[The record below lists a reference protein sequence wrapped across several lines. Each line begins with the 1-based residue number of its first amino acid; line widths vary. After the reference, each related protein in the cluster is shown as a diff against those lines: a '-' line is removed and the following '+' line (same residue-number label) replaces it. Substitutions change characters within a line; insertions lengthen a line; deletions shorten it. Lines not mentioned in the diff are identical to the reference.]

1 MANILGVDYYRIVS
15 ETGEG
20 EWSQIY
26 VKTAFDKEEL
36 DRFGSIFGVIK
47 ITGKGDLVTRGMAL
61 IGEIDKWC
69 DDASHKGDATGLLAL
84 LTKKLATGVFVWITT
99 DDSGGRR
106 VKAGASAGNGVAIL
120 RGGNRVWLFEDGD
133 GRVVTGEVRENDKLF
148 FGSKEMVDLI
158 DKESAED
165 NMETLVEGV
174 SAEAMK
180 LSDGARSAIVLIVKT
195 MTFETESEVELPKVV
210 PELTREVLVS
220 DRVVGA
226 SGVAGKIAVA
236 KVSWKEFVGKWR
248 SAGRLREDGSAQKRH
263 RLFLL
268 IGAVFLV
275 VLGMSVGLG
284 VVKARKNQAE
294 AAFKAVYEPLEKKRV
309 EAEALFNLN
318 PVGARELLRSVK
330 DEVSAKKSQFA
341 KTPYEGRMNDL
352 EKAVEVS
359 WTKVS
364 GEQKSSLDLFFN
376 LGLIRSQMKGD
387 RMSFDGK
394 EALVLDSAAG
404 IVAKIGYP
412 DKKQE
417 VTLGKGEGQNWLDVA
432 GAGNNSILLTKTGL
446 TAMLDGKKSDLV
458 FDAAVTDPIAVDVFP
473 GAAYVLDRGSSEIW
487 RYGLSGGTINDRRR
501 WFQAGVEAD
510 FRSATDM
517 VIDVD
522 IWVGLTNGKIL
533 RFRRGQ
539 SEKFGLTDVPEGFSI
554 KKMAISGDAKA
565 IAVLDS
571 DKGRVVLFNKETG
584 AYMKQ
589 ILASE
594 LSGATDIVWVSDH
607 ELMILSGDKLY
618 TTAI

>member
-36 DRFGSIFGVIK
+36 DRFGSIFGIIK
-47 ITGKGDLVTRGMAL
+47 ISGKGDLVVRGMTL

-69 DDASHKGDATGLLAL
+69 EDASHKGDVTGLLAL

-99 DDSGGRR
+99 DDSGSRR
-106 VKAGASAGNGVAIL
+106 VKVGALPGNGVAIL
-120 RGGNRVWLFEDGD
+120 RGGNKIWLFEDGD
-133 GRVVTGEVRENDKLF
+133 GRVVTGETKEKDRLF
-148 FGSKEMVDLI
+148 FGSKETVDLI
-158 DKESAED
+158 DRESTETD
-165 NMETLVEGV
+165 MEIMIEKV

-180 LSDGARSAIVLIVKT
+180 LPDGARAAMILVVKA
-195 MTFETESEVELPKVV
+195 MTFETEKEVERDDMEK
-210 PELTREVLVS
+210 LVS
-220 DRVVGA
+220 GRVVGA
-226 SGVAGKIAVA
+226 SGVAGKIAGA
-236 KVSWKEFVGKWR
+236 KMSWKEFVGKWK
-248 SAGRLREDGSAQKRH
+248 SAGRLREDESVQKRR
-263 RLFLL
+263 RLFLS

-275 VLGMSVGLG
+275 VLGTSVGLG
-284 VVKARKNQAE
+284 VVKARKDRAE
-294 AAFKAVYEPLEKKRV
+294 ATFKAVYEPLEKKRV

-318 PVGARELLRSVK
+318 PVGARDLLRSVK
-330 DEVSAKKSQFA
+330 DEVAAKKSQFV

-364 GEQKSSLDLFFN
+364 GEQKSNLDLFFN

-387 RMSFDGK
+387 RMSFGGK
-394 EALVLDSAAG
+394 EVLVLDSSAG
-404 IVAKIGYP
+404 IVAKIGFP

-432 GAGNNSILLTKTGL
+432 GAGNNSVLLTKTGL
-446 TAMLDGKKSDLV
+446 SAVLEGKKSDLV
-458 FDAAVTDPIAVDVFP
+458 FDAAVTDPMAVDVFP
-473 GAAYVLDRGSSEIW
+473 GAAYVLDKGSSEIW
-487 RYGLSGGTINDRRR
+487 RYSLSGGTIGDRRR

-510 FRSATDM
+510 FRSAADM

-539 SEKFGLTDVPEGFSI
+539 PEKFGLTDVPEGFSI
-554 KKMAISGDAKA
+554 KRLAVSGDAKV

-571 DKGRVVLFNKETG
+571 EKGRVVLFDKETG
-584 AYMKQ
+584 AYVKQ

-594 LSGATDIVWVSDH
+594 LTGATDIVWVSDH

>member
-47 ITGKGDLVTRGMAL
+47 IAGKGDLVARGMAL

-69 DDASHKGDATGLLAL
+69 EKADHKGDVAGLLAL
-84 LTKKLATGVFVWITT
+84 LSKKLATGVFVWITT
-99 DDSGGRR
+99 DGSGGRR
-106 VKAGASAGNGVAIL
+106 IKAGALSGNGVAIL
-120 RGGNRVWLFEDGD
+120 RGGNKVWLFEDGD
-133 GRVVTGEVRENDKLF
+133 GRVVSGEIREKDRLF
-148 FGSKEMVDLI
+148 FGSREMTNLI
-158 DKESAED
+158 DKESAEED
-165 NMETLVEGV
+165 MEIMTEKVT
-174 SAEAMK
+174 AETMK
-180 LSDGARSAIVLIVKT
+180 FSDGARAAMILVVKT
-195 MTFETESEVELPKVV
+195 MTPETEKEVEQD
-210 PELTREVLVS
+210 EVEKLVS

-226 SGVAGKIAVA
+226 SGVAGKIAGA
-236 KVSWKEFVGKWR
+236 KVSWKEFVGKWK
-248 SAGRLREDGSAQKRH
+248 SAGRLREDGSTQKKH
-263 RLFLL
+263 RLFLF

-275 VLGMSVGLG
+275 VLGVSVGLG
-284 VVKARKNQAE
+284 LVKAKKDRAE
-294 AAFKAVYEPLEKKRV
+294 TSFKSVYEPLEKKRV

-318 PVGARELLRSVK
+318 PVGARDLLRLVK
-330 DEVSAKKSQFA
+330 DEVAAKKGQFV

-364 GEQKSSLDLFFN
+364 GEQKSNLDLFFN

-387 RMSFDGK
+387 RMSFGGK
-394 EALVLDSAAG
+394 EVLVLDSSAG
-404 IVAKIGYP
+404 IVAKIGFP

-417 VTLGKGEGQNWLDVA
+417 VTLGKGEGQNWLDVG
-432 GAGNNSILLTKTGL
+432 GAGSNSVLLTKSGL
-446 TAMLDGKKSDLV
+446 TAILGGKKSDLA

-473 GAAYVLDRGSSEIW
+473 GAAYVLDRGSNEIW
-487 RYGLSGGTINDRRR
+487 RYGLSGGTVNDRRR

-510 FRSATDM
+510 FRTAADM

-522 IWVGLTNGKIL
+522 IWIGLTNGKIL

-539 SEKFGLTDVPEGFSI
+539 PEKFGLTDVPEGFSI
-554 KKMAISGDAKA
+554 KRLAISGDAKV

-571 DKGRVVLFNKETG
+571 DKGRVVLFDKETG
-584 AYMKQ
+584 AYVKQ

-594 LSGATDIVWVSDH
+594 LTGATDIVWVSDH
-607 ELMILSGDKLY
+607 ELLILSGDKLY

>member
-1 MANILGVDYYRIVS
+1 MANILGVEYYRIVC

-69 DDASHKGDATGLLAL
+69 DEVSHKGDVTGLLAL
-84 LTKKLATGVFVWITT
+84 LSKKLATGVFVWITT

-106 VKAGASAGNGVAIL
+106 VKAGALSGNGMAIL
-120 RGGNRVWLFEDGD
+120 RGGNKVWLFEDGD
-133 GRVVTGEVRENDKLF
+133 GRVVTGEAREKDRLF

-158 DKESAED
+158 DKESAEED
-165 NMETLVEGV
+165 MEIMTEKVT
-174 SAEAMK
+174 AETMK
-180 LSDGARSAIVLIVKT
+180 LSDGARAAMVLVVRAT
-195 MTFETESEVELPKVV
+195 TFETEKETGSDDMEK
-210 PELTREVLVS
+210 LVS

-236 KVSWKEFVGKWR
+236 KVSWKEFVGKWQ
-248 SAGRLREDGSAQKRH
+248 SAGRLRENGSSQKKH
-263 RLFLL
+263 RLFLF
-268 IGAVFLV
+268 IGAIFLV
-275 VLGMSVGLG
+275 VLGVSVSLGL
-284 VVKARKNQAE
+284 VKARRYRAE
-294 AAFKAVYEPLEKKRV
+294 ASFKAVYEPLEKKRA

-318 PVGARELLRSVK
+318 PVGARDLLRSVK
-330 DEVSAKKSQFA
+330 DEVSTKKVQFA
-341 KTPYEGRMNDL
+341 KTPYEGKMNDL

-359 WTKVS
+359 WVKVS
-364 GEQKSSLDLFFN
+364 GEQKSSLDLFFS

-387 RMSFDGK
+387 RMSFNGK
-394 EALVLDSAAG
+394 EALVLDSTSG
-404 IVAKIGYP
+404 IVAKIGFP

-432 GAGNNSILLTKTGL
+432 GVDSSSVLLTKTGL
-446 TAMLDGKKSDLV
+446 TAILSGKKNDLT

-487 RYGLSGGTINDRRR
+487 RYGLSGGTISDRRR

-510 FRSATDM
+510 FRSAADM

-522 IWVGLTNGKIL
+522 IWIGLTNGKIL

-539 SEKFGLTDVPEGFSI
+539 PEKFGLTDVPEGFSI
-554 KKMAISGDAKA
+554 KRLAISGDAKM

-571 DKGRVVLFNKETG
+571 DKSRIVLFDKETG
-584 AYMKQ
+584 AYVKQ

-594 LSGATDIVWVSDH
+594 LTGATDIVWVSDH

-618 TTAI
+618 TTSI

>member
-36 DRFGSIFGVIK
+36 DRFGSIFGIIK
-47 ITGKGDLVTRGMAL
+47 ISGKGDLVVRGMTL

-69 DDASHKGDATGLLAL
+69 EDASHKGDVTGLLTL

-99 DDSGGRR
+99 DDSGSRR
-106 VKAGASAGNGVAIL
+106 VKAGALPGNGVAIL
-120 RGGNRVWLFEDGD
+120 RGGNKIWLFEDGD
-133 GRVVTGEVRENDKLF
+133 GRVVTGETKEKDRLF
-148 FGSKEMVDLI
+148 FGSKETVDLI
-158 DKESAED
+158 DRESTETD
-165 NMETLVEGV
+165 MEIMTEKV

-180 LSDGARSAIVLIVKT
+180 LPDGARAAMILVVKA
-195 MTFETESEVELPKVV
+195 MTFETEKEVERDDMEK
-210 PELTREVLVS
+210 LVS

-226 SGVAGKIAVA
+226 SGVAGKIAGA
-236 KVSWKEFVGKWR
+236 KMSWKEFVEKWK
-248 SAGRLREDGSAQKRH
+248 SAGRLREDESVQKRR
-263 RLFLL
+263 RLFLS

-275 VLGMSVGLG
+275 VLGTSVGLG
-284 VVKARKNQAE
+284 VVKARKDRAE
-294 AAFKAVYEPLEKKRV
+294 ATFKAVYEPLEKKRA

-318 PVGARELLRSVK
+318 PVGARDLLRSVK
-330 DEVSAKKSQFA
+330 DEVAAKKSQFV

-352 EKAVEVS
+352 EKAVEAS

-387 RMSFDGK
+387 RMAFNGK
-394 EALVLDSAAG
+394 EALVLDSTAG
-404 IVAKIGYP
+404 IVAKIGFP

-417 VTLGKGEGQNWLDVA
+417 VVLGKGEGQNWLDVA
-432 GAGNNSILLTKTGL
+432 GVGNNSVLLTKTSL

-473 GAAYVLDRGSSEIW
+473 GAAYVLDRGSNEIW
-487 RYGLSGGTINDRRR
+487 RYGLSGGAINDRRR

-510 FRSATDM
+510 FRTAADM

-539 SEKFGLTDVPEGFSI
+539 PEKFGLTDVPEGLSI
-554 KKMAISGDAKA
+554 KRLAISGDAKV

-571 DKGRVVLFNKETG
+571 DKGRIVLFDKETG
-584 AYMKQ
+584 AYVKQ

>member
-20 EWSQIY
+20 QWSQIY

-36 DRFGSIFGVIK
+36 DRFGSIFGIIK
-47 ITGKGDLVTRGMAL
+47 ITGKGDLVTKGMAL

-69 DDASHKGDATGLLAL
+69 DDVSHKGDLPGLLGL
-84 LTKKLATGVFVWITT
+84 LSGKLATGVFVWITI

-106 VKAGASAGNGVAIL
+106 VKAGALPGNGMAIL
-120 RGGNRVWLFEDGD
+120 RGGNKVWLFEDGD
-133 GRVVTGEVRENDKLF
+133 GRVVTGEVRENDELF

-158 DKESAED
+158 DKEWEEKD
-165 NMETLVEGV
+165 MEAMTEKVT
-174 SAEAMK
+174 SEAMK
-180 LSDGARSAIVLIVKT
+180 LSDGARAAIVLVVKT
-195 MTFETESEVELPKVV
+195 MTFEAEKEVESPRIA
-210 PELTREVLVS
+210 PELKMEKLVS
-220 DRVVGA
+220 DRIVGANGVVG
-226 SGVAGKIAVA
+226 KIVGA
-236 KVSWKEFVGKWR
+236 KMSWKEFMGKWK
-248 SAGRLREDGSAQKRH
+248 SAGRLREDGSGQKR
-263 RLFLL
+263 RKLFLL

-275 VLGMSVGLG
+275 VLGVSVGLG
-284 VVKARKNQAE
+284 LIKTRKDRAE
-294 AAFKAVYEPLEKKRV
+294 TSFRSVYEPLEKKRT
-309 EAEALFNLN
+309 EAEVLFNLN
-318 PVGARELLRSVK
+318 PVGARELLRSIK
-330 DEVSAKKSQFA
+330 DEVAAKKSQFA

-352 EKAVEVS
+352 EKAVEGS
-359 WTKVS
+359 WAKVS

-387 RMSFDGK
+387 RMTFNGK
-394 EALVLDSAAG
+394 EALVLDSTSG
-404 IVAKIGYP
+404 IVAKIGFP

-417 VTLGKGEGQNWLDVA
+417 VVLGKGEGQNWLDVA
-432 GAGNNSILLTKTGL
+432 GAGNNSVLLTKTGL
-446 TAMLDGKKSDLV
+446 TAMLDGKKSDLI
-458 FDAAVTDPIAVDVFP
+458 FDAAVTDPVAVDVFP

-487 RYGLSGGTINDRRR
+487 RYGLSGGAINDRRR

-539 SEKFGLTDVPEGFSI
+539 PEKFNLTDVPEGFSI
-554 KKMAISGDAKA
+554 KRLAITGDAKA

-571 DKGRVVLFNKETG
+571 DKSRIVLFNKETG
-584 AYMKQ
+584 AYVKQ
-589 ILASE
+589 ILAPE
-594 LSGATDIVWVSDH
+594 LTGATDIVWVSDH